1 MPENSLSATDTFV
14 SFLLSIQNVEPIT
27 VLSVL
32 MLTWAR
38 LVPIV
43 ALAPF
48 LGAKNISRTVRVMF
62 GLSLAMLFLPYNL
75 LVIHTNILFDDRFIG
90 LMLKEVCI
98 GAFLGFIAAA
108 PFFIAQTTGSL
119 IDHSRGSSALQV
131 TDPTTQ
137 SQTGPVGLLYN
148 FVLIALFY
156 SLNGPFLF
164 FNAIASSYQLLPIDG
179 IISAAFFT
187 ARVSFWQE
195 IMALGQKIM
204 NLAIQIAAPALIGML
219 LTDLFLGIANR
230 LAPQVQVVFLGI
242 PLKSWVGI
250 ALMTAAWTL
259 TLQVL
264 GKESLTWI
272 KAINQTIYQASQ
284 ANA

>member
-1 MPENSLSATDTFV
+1 MENSLSATDTFV

-27 VLSVL
+27 VLSVFF
-32 MLTWAR
+32 LTLAR

-43 ALAPF
+43 SLAPF
-48 LGAKNISRTVRVMF
+48 LGAKNLSRTVRVMF
-62 GLSLAMLFLPYNL
+62 AISLAMLFLPYNL
-75 LVIHTNILFDDRFIG
+75 LVIHANIGFGARFIG
-90 LMLKEVCI
+90 FMLKEI
-98 GAFLGFIAAA
+98 ATGAFLGFIAAA

-131 TDPTTQ
+131 NDPTTQ

-164 FNAIASSYQLLPIDG
+164 FDAVASSYQLLPIDG
-179 IISAAFFT
+179 IIGSTFFT
-187 ARVSFWQE
+187 VKNSFWMQM
-195 IMALGQKIM
+195 IQLGQKILT
-204 NLAIQIAAPALIGML
+204 LAIQLSAPALIGML

-259 TLQVL
+259 TIQVL

-272 KAINQTIYQASQ
+272 KAINQTIYQASR
-284 ANA
+284 AAT